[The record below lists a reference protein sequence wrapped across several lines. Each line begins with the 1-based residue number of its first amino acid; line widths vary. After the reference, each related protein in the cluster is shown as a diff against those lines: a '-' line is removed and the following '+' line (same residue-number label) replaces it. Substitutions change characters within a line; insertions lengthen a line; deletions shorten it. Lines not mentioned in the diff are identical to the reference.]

1 MSEQKKQTIRRFW
14 EEVFNN
20 RNLDMIDDLVTTDY
34 AYHGPAGQEIRGAE
48 GLKQFLGMYFN
59 AFPDMKVEIQDIFG
73 EGEKIVSRVMGRG
86 THKGDLIGI
95 PPTGKQ
101 VAIMVICTN
110 RFEGGKIA
118 EDWELFDM
126 FGMMQ
131 QLGVIQQPAQ
141 AGS

>member
-1 MSEQKKQTIRRFW
+1 MSDQNKATIRRFW
-14 EEVFNN
+14 EEVFNG
-20 RNLDMIDDLVTTDY
+20 RKLGMIDDMVTADY

-59 AFPDMKVEIQDIFG
+59 AFPDVKAEIEDVFG
-73 EGEKIVSRVMGRG
+73 EGDKVVSRVMGRG
-86 THKGDLIGI
+86 THKGNLMGI

-101 VAIMVICTN
+101 ITIMVICTN

-118 EDWELFDM
+118 EDWELVDL

-131 QLGVIQQPAQ
+131 QLGVIQQPT
-141 AGS
+141 